1 MKTEE
6 KASTPSWPPA
16 KAVDTFIRL
25 ILLGGLLLWCVL
37 ILAPFTSVLM
47 WSVILAVALYPLF
60 ATLARW
66 MGGRLG
72 LAAAIIVVVGIAGIA
87 VPGYITGKSLVD
99 SVGTLRAHLGGDELK
114 VPQLPAEWYTDKGLR
129 RMVADRWPADN
140 GAVAEFLQAH
150 MEDIKG
156 IAKSTLQALARFTV
170 DLVML
175 ILSII
180 IAGVL
185 LANAKAGGKVAEEF
199 LDRVMGRNGAA
210 MVDLAAGT
218 IRQVAKGIL
227 GVAVLQ
233 AAMFAAGVFIAGIPG
248 AGLLTVVALI
258 LCIIQLG
265 VVIVAIPVLI
275 YAWTSMS
282 TTAAVILTI
291 WMVITMISDNI
302 LKPLLLGRGAAV
314 PMPVIFLGAIGGF
327 ILSGF
332 IGLFTGAVVLSI
344 GYRLMNS
351 WMAGFEQGGEAS
363 RTSGTV

>member
-6 KASTPSWPPA
+6 KNTVPHWPPA
-16 KAVDTFIRL
+16 KAIDTFIRL
-25 ILLGGLLLWCVL
+25 ILLGGLLAWCIL

-47 WSVILAVALYPLF
+47 WSVILAVALYPVF
-60 ATLARW
+60 ATMARW

-72 LAAAIIVVVGIAGIA
+72 WAATVIVVVGVSCVA

-114 VPQLPAEWYTDKGLR
+114 VPQLPAEWYQDTGLR

-150 MEDIKG
+150 LEDIKE
-156 IAKSTLQALARFTV
+156 IAKSTLQAFARFTA

-175 ILSII
+175 ILSIV

-185 LANAKAGGKVAEEF
+185 LANAKAGGKVAETF
-199 LDRVMGRNGAA
+199 LDRVMGRDGSA
-210 MVDLAAGT
+210 MVDLAAST

-265 VVIVAIPVLI
+265 VLIVAIPVLI
-275 YAWTSMS
+275 YAWTSMG

-302 LKPLLLGRGAAV
+302 LKPLLLGRGASV

-351 WMAGFEQGGEAS
+351 WMTGIPEVDQASATAGKA
-363 RTSGTV
+363 

>member
-1 MKTEE
+1 MRTEE
-6 KASTPSWPPA
+6 NDKIPHWPPA

-25 ILLGGLLLWCVL
+25 ILLGGLLAWCIM

-47 WSVILAVALYPLF
+47 WSVIMAVALYPLF

-66 MGGRLG
+66 MRGRLVW
-72 LAAAIIVVVGIAGIA
+72 AAVVIVVVGVSCVA
-87 VPGYITGKSLVD
+87 VPGYITGRSLVD
-99 SVGTLRAHLGGDELK
+99 SVGTLRAHLGGEELK
-114 VPQLPAEWYTDKGLR
+114 VPKLPAEWYQDKGLR

-140 GAVAEFLQAH
+140 GAIAEFLQAH
-150 MEDIKG
+150 LEDIKE
-156 IAKSTLQALARFTV
+156 IAKSTLQALARFTA

-175 ILSII
+175 IISIV
-180 IAGVL
+180 IAGIL
-185 LANAKAGGKVAEEF
+185 LANAKAGGKVAEDF

-210 MVDLAAGT
+210 MVNLAAGT

-233 AAMFAAGVFIAGIPG
+233 AVLFAVGVFIAGIPG
-248 AGLLTVVALI
+248 AGLLSVVAMI
-258 LCIIQLG
+258 LCIVQLG
-265 VVIVAIPVLI
+265 VGLIAIPVLI

-282 TTAAVILTI
+282 TTAAVVLTI
-291 WMVITMISDNI
+291 WMVLVMISDNI

-314 PMPVIFLGAIGGF
+314 PMPVIFLGSIGGF

-351 WMAGFEQGGEAS
+351 WMIGFKEADS
-363 RTSGTV
+363 E

>member
-1 MKTEE
+1 MSNEAKPSG
-6 KASTPSWPPA
+6 ATPSWPPA

-25 ILLGGLLLWCVL
+25 ILLGGLLLWCIL

-47 WSVILAVALYPLF
+47 WSVILAVALYPFF

-72 LAAAIIVVVGIAGIA
+72 LAAGVIVVVGVSCVA
-87 VPGYITGKSLVD
+87 VPGYITGRSLVD
-99 SVGTLRAHLGGDELK
+99 SVAALRGHISSDELK
-114 VPQLPAEWYTDKGLR
+114 VPQLPAEWYQDKGLR

-140 GAVAEFLQAH
+140 GAVADFLKAH
-150 MEDIKG
+150 LEDIKA
-156 IAKSTLQALARFTV
+156 IAKSTLQALAGFTM

-175 ILSII
+175 VLSIVL
-180 IAGVL
+180 AGIL
-185 LANAKAGGKVAEEF
+185 LANAKAGGQVAVSF
-199 LDRVMGRNGAA
+199 LDRVMGRNGSA

-218 IRQVAKGIL
+218 VRQVAKGIL

-233 AAMFAAGVFIAGIPG
+233 AVLFAVGVFIAGIPG
-248 AGLLTVVALI
+248 AGLLSVLAMI
-258 LCIIQLG
+258 LCIVQLG
-265 VVIVAIPVLI
+265 VGLIAIPVLI

-291 WMVITMISDNI
+291 WMVLVMISDNI

-314 PMPVIFLGAIGGF
+314 PMPVIFLGSIGGF

-351 WMAGFEQGGEAS
+351 WMIGFKEAEND
-363 RTSGTV
+363 

>member
-1 MKTEE
+1 MRTEE
-6 KASTPSWPPA
+6 NDKIPHWPPA

-25 ILLGGLLLWCVL
+25 LLLGGLLVWCIM

-47 WSVILAVALYPLF
+47 WSVILAVALYPFF
-60 ATLARW
+60 AMVARS
-66 MGGRLG
+66 MRGRRG
-72 LAAAIIVVVGIAGIA
+72 WAAAVIVVVGVSCVA

-99 SVGTLRAHLGGDELK
+99 SVGTLRAQLGGDELK
-114 VPQLPAEWYTDKGLR
+114 VPQLPAEWYQDKGLR

-150 MEDIKG
+150 LEDIKA
-156 IAKSTLQALARFTV
+156 IAKSTLQALARFTA

-175 ILSII
+175 ILSIV
-180 IAGVL
+180 IAGIL
-185 LANAKAGGKVAEEF
+185 LANAKAGGQVAEDF

-210 MVDLAAGT
+210 MVNLAAGT

-233 AAMFAAGVFIAGIPG
+233 AVLFAVGVFIAGIPG
-248 AGLLTVVALI
+248 AGLLSVVAMV

-265 VVIVAIPVLI
+265 VGLIAIPVLI

-282 TTAAVILTI
+282 TTAAVVLTI
-291 WMVITMISDNI
+291 WMVLVMISDNI

-314 PMPVIFLGAIGGF
+314 PMPVIFLGSIGGF
-327 ILSGF
+327 LLSGF

-351 WMAGFEQGGEAS
+351 WMVGVQEELEVGK
-363 RTSGTV
+363 